1 MQKWNV
7 IGVMSGTSLDGLD
20 LVYATL
26 SHDKHWSYTI
36 HCAKTFEYEA
46 IWHNKL
52 KKSTKLNEK
61 ELKQFDIDFGA
72 LIGEKINA
80 LLTTNHINA
89 KDINLVSSHGHT
101 VFHQPEKGITL
112 QIGDGQTIANSTQI
126 KTVNNFRTLDVKLGG
141 QGAPLA
147 PIGDKLLFSKFN
159 YCLNIGGIANLT
171 CKSKNSIVAGDLTF
185 ANMASNYLA
194 QKKNKAYDM
203 DGELASNGCLNEAL
217 LYDLNQLTY
226 FEKSFPK
233 SLAFED
239 FSNWFLPVIENH
251 NISIEDKLNTLGH
264 HLTQTII
271 KTMSLDLN
279 LPLLVTGGGTYNKF
293 WISLFR
299 DYGVKLHVPDKLII
313 DYKEALIFAL
323 LGVLKIND
331 EVNVLSSVTG
341 ATKNS
346 SSGTIYA
353 PEI

>member
-7 IGVMSGTSLDGLD
+7 IGIMSGTSLDGLD

-46 IWHNKL
+46 NWHNKL

-80 LLTTNHINA
+80 FLTTNHINA

-141 QGAPLA
+141 QGAPLV

-293 WISLFR
+293 WISLFK

-346 SSGTIYA
+346 SSGTIYM

>member
-36 HCAKTFEYEA
+36 HRAKTFEYEA
-46 IWHNKL
+46 NWHNKL

-80 LLTTNHINA
+80 FLTTNHINA

-141 QGAPLA
+141 QGAPLV

-171 CKSKNSIVAGDLTF
+171 CKSENSIVAGDLTF

-251 NISIEDKLNTLGH
+251 NISINDKLNTLGH

-271 KTMSLDLN
+271 KTMSLDSN
-279 LPLLVTGGGTYNKF
+279 LPLLITGGGAYNKF
-293 WISLFR
+293 WVSLFK
-299 DYGVKLHVPDKLII
+299 DYGIKLHKPDRLII

-323 LGVLKIND
+323 LGILKVND
-331 EVNVLSSVTG
+331 QINVLSSVTG

-346 SSGTIYA
+346 SSGTIYM

>member
-1 MQKWNV
+1 MV
-7 IGVMSGTSLDGLD
+7 
-20 LVYATL
+20 
-26 SHDKHWSYTI
+26 
-36 HCAKTFEYEA
+36 
-46 IWHNKL
+46 
-52 KKSTKLNEK
+52 
-61 ELKQFDIDFGA
+61 
-72 LIGEKINA
+72 
-80 LLTTNHINA
+80 
-89 KDINLVSSHGHT
+89 
-101 VFHQPEKGITL
+101 
-112 QIGDGQTIANSTQI
+112 
-126 KTVNNFRTLDVKLGG
+126 
-141 QGAPLA
+141 
-147 PIGDKLLFSKFN
+147 PIGDKLLFKFN

-171 CKSKNSIVAGDLTF
+171 CKSENSIVAGDLTF

-194 QKKNKAYDM
+194 QKKNKAYDI

-293 WISLFR
+293 WISLFK

-346 SSGTIYA
+346 SSGTIYM

>member
-26 SHDKHWSYTI
+26 SHDKNWSYTI

-46 IWHNKL
+46 NWHNKL

-61 ELKQFDIDFGA
+61 ELKQFDVDFGA
-72 LIGEKINA
+72 LLGEKINDF
-80 LLTTNHINA
+80 LTTNHIHA
-89 KDINLVSSHGHT
+89 KDINLISSHGHT
-101 VFHQPEKGITL
+101 VYHQPEKGITL
-112 QIGDGQTIANSTQI
+112 QIGDGQTTANSTQI

-141 QGAPLA
+141 QGAPLV

-171 CKSKNSIVAGDLTF
+171 CESENSIVAGDLTF

-194 QKKNKAYDM
+194 QKKNKAYDI

-217 LYDLNQLTY
+217 LYDINQLTY

-239 FSNWFLPVIENH
+239 FSNWFLPVIEKH
-251 NISIEDKLNTLGH
+251 NISIEDKLNTLGY

-271 KTMSLDLN
+271 KAMSLDSN

-293 WISLFR
+293 WISLFK
-299 DYGVKLHVPDKLII
+299 DYGIKLHVPDKLII

-331 EVNVLSSVTG
+331 EINVLSSVTG

-346 SSGTIYA
+346 SSGIIYT

>member
-1 MQKWNV
+1 MNFELSEEHLAVRDAARDFAINECKPGVIERDSMQTVAYDQLKQLGELGFMGMMV
-7 IGVMSGTSLDGLD
+7 DPKYGGSGMD
-20 LVYATL
+20 TL
-26 SHDKHWSYTI
+26 SYVLAIEEVSKIDASISVAMSVNNSLVCWGLEQFGNEEQKQKYLVPL
-36 HCAKTFEYEA
+36 AK
-46 IWHNKL
+46 
-52 KKSTKLNEK
+52 
-61 ELKQFDIDFGA
+61 
-72 LIGEKINA
+72 GEKVGA
-80 LLTTNHINA
+80 FLTTNHINA

-112 QIGDGQTIANSTQI
+112 QIGDGQTTANSTQI
-126 KTVNNFRTLDVKLGG
+126 ITVNNFRTLDVKLGG
-141 QGAPLA
+141 QGAPLV

-171 CKSKNSIVAGDLTF
+171 CKSENSIVAGDLTF

-264 HLTQTII
+264 HLFLTPQLEQ
-271 KTMSLDLN
+271 K
-279 LPLLVTGGGTYNKF
+279 
-293 WISLFR
+293 
-299 DYGVKLHVPDKLII
+299 
-313 DYKEALIFAL
+313 
-323 LGVLKIND
+323 
-331 EVNVLSSVTG
+331 
-341 ATKNS
+341 
-346 SSGTIYA
+346 
-353 PEI
+353 

>member
-1 MQKWNV
+1 MV
-7 IGVMSGTSLDGLD
+7 
-20 LVYATL
+20 
-26 SHDKHWSYTI
+26 
-36 HCAKTFEYEA
+36 
-46 IWHNKL
+46 
-52 KKSTKLNEK
+52 
-61 ELKQFDIDFGA
+61 
-72 LIGEKINA
+72 
-80 LLTTNHINA
+80 
-89 KDINLVSSHGHT
+89 
-101 VFHQPEKGITL
+101 
-112 QIGDGQTIANSTQI
+112 
-126 KTVNNFRTLDVKLGG
+126 
-141 QGAPLA
+141 
-147 PIGDKLLFSKFN
+147 PIGDKLIFSKFN

-171 CKSKNSIVAGDLTF
+171 CKSENSLVAGDLTF

-194 QKKNKAYDM
+194 QIKNKAYDM

-271 KTMSLDLN
+271 KAMSLDSN

>member
-36 HCAKTFEYEA
+36 HCGKTFEYEPN
-46 IWHNKL
+46 WHNKL
-52 KKSTKLNEK
+52 KNSTELNEK

-72 LIGEKINA
+72 LIGEKINDF
-80 LLTTNHINA
+80 LTTNNINA
-89 KDINLVSSHGHT
+89 KDVDIVSSHGHT

-141 QGAPLA
+141 QGAPLV

-171 CKSKNSIVAGDLTF
+171 CKSENSIVAGDLTF